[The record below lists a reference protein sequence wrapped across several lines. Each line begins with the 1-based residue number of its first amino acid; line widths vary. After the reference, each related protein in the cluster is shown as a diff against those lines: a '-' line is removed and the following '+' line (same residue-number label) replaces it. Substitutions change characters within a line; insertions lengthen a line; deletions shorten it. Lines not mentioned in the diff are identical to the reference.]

1 MKDLKRF
8 VDRNIAPLLL
18 LCFCGIMAAFL
29 SVRTNSFFS
38 VKNAVNILEA
48 NSYRMLIAVGMMCII
63 SSGAI
68 DLSVGSMLSFSAIC
82 MAKALKA
89 ELPVGLCVGV
99 ALLWASP
106 WVRSMVS
113 SCMLPA

>member
-48 NSYRMLIAVGMMCII
+48 NSYRMLLAVGMMCII

-68 DLSVGSMLSFSAIC
+68 DLPWDPCSPSALY
-82 MAKALKA
+82 AWRK
-89 ELPVGLCVGV
+89 
-99 ALLWASP
+99 
-106 WVRSMVS
+106 RSRP
-113 SCMLPA
+113 SCRWGFA

>member
-89 ELPVGLCVGV
+89 ELPVGF
-99 ALLWASP
+99 A
-106 WVRSMVS
+106 
-113 SCMLPA
+113 

>member
-1 MKDLKRF
+1 M
-8 VDRNIAPLLL
+8 LL
-18 LCFCGIMAAFL
+18 
-29 SVRTNSFFS
+29 
-38 VKNAVNILEA
+38 
-48 NSYRMLIAVGMMCII
+48 AVGMMCII

-99 ALLWASP
+99 ALLMGASMGALNG
-106 WVRSMVS
+106 VLMHVTRINAFIITLATSYMYRG
-113 SCMLPA
+113 CR

>member
-48 NSYRMLIAVGMMCII
+48 N
-63 SSGAI
+63 
-68 DLSVGSMLSFSAIC
+68 
-82 MAKALKA
+82 
-89 ELPVGLCVGV
+89 
-99 ALLWASP
+99 
-106 WVRSMVS
+106 
-113 SCMLPA
+113 